1 MKVDFGLNEIC
12 YFKVK
17 AVVDCVIDEGRC
29 DQTGEEV
36 KKFAQTAVCM
46 PRYVFSISLHAKD
59 PRYAFLISLHAKVCV
74 LIYQLPNYVE
84 PRTINCPTLH
94 FWC

>member
-1 MKVDFGLNEIC
+1 MKVDCRMNETC

-36 KKFAQTAVCM
+36 KKFAKTAVCM
-46 PRYVFSISLHAKD
+46 PRYVFSISLQSM
-59 PRYAFLISLHAKVCV
+59 PMYAF
-74 LIYQLPNYVE
+74 
-84 PRTINCPTLH
+84 
-94 FWC
+94 